1 MRDQE
6 ERDMRATE
14 GRRPQMSQSE
24 ETERKTRIMIR
35 RRLDACLTT
44 MMLNA
49 VDRQLSKTERTFWR
63 KQAWMLAKRIKG
75 GGYT

>member
-1 MRDQE
+1 MKKEIGTQVIAE
-6 ERDMRATE
+6 IT
-14 GRRPQMSQSE
+14 S
-24 ETERKTRIMIR
+24 R